1 MKKIF
6 LIALFFIL
14 FGIIGSS
21 YSFAKTPTQ
30 LPQEISDKEVEEAT
44 EGATMEKINYE
55 LPYPGILP
63 DHPLYIFK
71 MIRDRIIEL
80 LTSDPTKKASFYLLQ
95 ADKRLA
101 AGILLLEKG
110 KRDLSETTISKGQNY
125 LEKSL
130 AKANDAKNQ
139 QKSVLD
145 IAAKIKASSAK
156 HREEIEKL
164 RDSATG
170 GLAEKFDQYLQ
181 RAQDFEKRAN
191 EFNP

>member
-14 FGIIGSS
+14 FSMTGSS

-30 LPQEISDKEVEEAT
+30 IPVEATDEVGEAT
-44 EGATMEKINYE
+44 ESAVVERINYE

-71 MIRDRIIEL
+71 MIRDRITEIL
-80 LTSDPTKKASFYLLQ
+80 ISDPTKKANFYLLQ

-101 AGILLLEKG
+101 AGILLLQKG
-110 KRDLSETTISKGQNY
+110 KGDLSETTISKGQNY

-130 AKANDAKNQ
+130 ESAGDGKSQ
-139 QKSVLD
+139 QKDVLD
-145 IAAKIKASSAK
+145 IAAKIKASSIK
-156 HREEIEKL
+156 HIEEIEKL
-164 RDSATG
+164 RNREAG
-170 GLAEKFDQYLQ
+170 GIAEKFEQHFQ
-181 RAQDFEKRAN
+181 RAQEFEKRAR